1 MKKRKEERR
10 NHFID
15 VLEQIEM
22 IRNEINGSTE
32 SVSSETVVDETDL
45 SLTRLEEL
53 HRQLHD
59 LLKEKVNFFSFF
71 NSLLFPPHENSCLS
85 FAH

>member
-59 LLKEKVNFFSFF
+59 LLKEKVNFFSILYCFHLMKTHAY
-71 NSLLFPPHENSCLS
+71 LLLTD
-85 FAH
+85 